1 MITTSFNLHYSFKGY
16 LNSIQSQSKSIKY
29 YKQFICLIIFLII
42 IQYNSVID
50 AANSSRGNNNGKAQV
65 TTINKEK
72 IAIEYGIKDLLN
84 RTNVTKLLL
93 CSTFIKA
100 DYKNLEVLYSNMNL
114 MRDQCD
120 WAIIFYGGD
129 DDLMNLFCSAATKD
143 MIEYISVTN
152 KMIKL
157 NDTYNSHRLP
167 LRVPSCKK
175 AEASHQPKISI
186 PIGDG
191 VYVKQYLSIPKSVLY
206 QELLVLLPHYHIA
219 FLMDEDISLKG
230 FSFTRFVRKW
240 ACAFWP
246 NIAPMITQPLI
257 AESTQYFEYVHEQV
271 WKVDLQHK
279 KRYSKAIAAT
289 VGLVEQQVPI
299 FNAAFLEW
307 YIKRVL
313 INIKDVALKNGVDQ
327 SIDKTWC
334 KAAEMYMKYVLRD
347 LSSRK
352 NYGCGIIIS
361 TPPVHHGNFQS
372 LSNKRANRDLYREK
386 AQIVNNYYKKLYP
399 NWVLEDI
406 TRTISPIDG
415 IYGKN
420 YQIIKHINQSC
431 VHEYNHD
438 YSKLLEKSYF

>member
-1 MITTSFNLHYSFKGY
+1 MNSTSFNLDYSFNRY
-16 LNSIQSQSKSIKY
+16 LNSINTQSRTIKN
-29 YKQFICLIIFLII
+29 YKQFIYLIIFLIV
-42 IQYNSVID
+42 IQYNTVID
-50 AANSSRGNNNGKAQV
+50 AVDSSRGSNGKAPV
-65 TTINKEK
+65 TTTNKEL
-72 IAIEYGIKDLLN
+72 IAIEYGKKDLLN

-120 WAIIFYGGD
+120 WAVIFYGGD
-129 DDLMNLFCSAATKD
+129 DDLMNLFCLAAKKD
-143 MIEYISVTN
+143 IIEYISVTN

-167 LRVPSCKK
+167 LRIPSCKK

-186 PIGDG
+186 PVGDG
-191 VYVKQYLSIPKSVLY
+191 FYVKQYLSIPKSVLY
-206 QELLVLLPHYHIA
+206 QELLTVLPHYHIA

-334 KAAEMYMKYVLRD
+334 KAAEMYMKYVLHD
-347 LSSRK
+347 MSSRK

-386 AQIVNNYYKKLYP
+386 AQIVNNHYKKIYP

-406 TRTISPIDG
+406 TRTISPIDV

-431 VHEYNHD
+431 VHEYNHNN
-438 YSKLLEKSYF
+438 SKLLEKSYF

>member
-1 MITTSFNLHYSFKGY
+1 MNHTSLDIDFTFKRY
-16 LNSIQSQSKSIKY
+16 LNSMNTQSKSIKN
-29 YKQFICLIIFLII
+29 YKQFIYLIIFLIV
-42 IQYNSVID
+42 IQYNTVID
-50 AANSSRGNNNGKAQV
+50 AADSSRSSNGKAQV
-65 TTINKEK
+65 TNKEL
-72 IAIEYGIKDLLN
+72 IAIEYGKKDILN

-114 MRDQCD
+114 MRNQCD
-120 WAIIFYGGD
+120 WAVIFYGGD
-129 DDLMNLFCSAATKD
+129 DDLMNLFCLAATKD

-186 PIGDG
+186 PVGDG

-206 QELLVLLPHYHIA
+206 QELLVVLPHYHIA

-246 NIAPMITQPLI
+246 NMAPMITQPLI

-334 KAAEMYMKYVLRD
+334 KAAEMYMKHVLHEF
-347 LSSRK
+347 SSRK

-386 AQIVNNYYKKLYP
+386 AQIVNNHYKKLFP

-406 TRTISPIDG
+406 TGTISPIDV

-420 YQIIKHINQSC
+420 YQIIKHVNQSC
-431 VHEYNHD
+431 VHKYHNN
-438 YSKLLEKSYF
+438 SNLLEKSYF